1 MVPVPASVTG
11 LVASAVSVLVVW
23 IVACH
28 RAPSAVGPRVRAPTL
43 VVVVIAAPLVIP
55 ANTESS
61 LNKNSHLKD

>member
-1 MVPVPASVTG
+1 MIPVPVSVTG

-43 VVVVIAAPLVIP
+43 VVVVIAAPLMIP
-55 ANTESS
+55 ANTKSS
-61 LNKNSHLKD
+61 FNTNIATKD

>member
-1 MVPVPASVTG
+1 MISVPASVTG

-23 IVACH
+23 IVARH

-43 VVVVIAAPLVIP
+43 VVVVIAAPLVVP

-61 LNKNSHLKD
+61 FSKNCH

>member
-43 VVVVIAAPLVIP
+43 VVVVIAAPLVVP
-55 ANTESS
+55 ANTESF
-61 LNKNSHLKD
+61 NTNSHLKD